1 VRVLT
6 GCSPYTAIY
15 RGLGGEVP
23 VEVIEELLQYGARV
37 NPKIL
42 CTSLAYSTQ
51 DTITCLL
58 EHLFLQ
64 ITSSKDTNFDASS
77 APSSHAADE
86 TNEMHEAINFA
97 LLYACC
103 QGLMDVVTQLI
114 EIAGADVNFE
124 NTNEVVLPQCLMK
137 KDTPLAVARRYKAEE
152 DVIQYLID
160 KGADP
165 LRATDKGYYS

>member
-1 VRVLT
+1 M
-6 GCSPYTAIY
+6 
-15 RGLGGEVP
+15 
-23 VEVIEELLQYGARV
+23 ELLQNGARI

-51 DTITCLL
+51 ETITCLL
-58 EHLFLQ
+58 EHHFLQ
-64 ITSSKDTNFDASS
+64 IESSKGTKGEALDASS
-77 APSSHAADE
+77 SHADDE
-86 TNEMHEAINFA
+86 TNEMHEAVNFA

-124 NTNEVVLPQCLMK
+124 NTNEVVLPQRLMK

-152 DVIQYLID
+152 DLIQYLLD

-165 LRATDKGYYS
+165 LRSDDKGYPS

>member
-1 VRVLT
+1 M
-6 GCSPYTAIY
+6 
-15 RGLGGEVP
+15 
-23 VEVIEELLQYGARV
+23 ELLQNGARI

-51 DTITCLL
+51 ETITCLL
-58 EHLFLQ
+58 EHHFLQ
-64 ITSSKDTNFDASS
+64 IESSKGTKGEALDASS
-77 APSSHAADE
+77 SHADDE

-124 NTNEVVLPQCLMK
+124 NTNEVVLPQRLMK

-152 DVIQYLID
+152 DLIQYLLD

-165 LRATDKGYYS
+165 LRSDDKGYPS

>member
-1 VRVLT
+1 V
-6 GCSPYTAIY
+6 
-15 RGLGGEVP
+15 
-23 VEVIEELLQYGARV
+23 ELLQNGARI

-51 DTITCLL
+51 ETITCLL
-58 EHLFLQ
+58 EHHFLQ
-64 ITSSKDTNFDASS
+64 IESSKGTKGEALDASS
-77 APSSHAADE
+77 SHADDE
-86 TNEMHEAINFA
+86 TNEMHEAVNFA

-124 NTNEVVLPQCLMK
+124 NTNEVVLPQRLMK

-152 DVIQYLID
+152 DLIQYLLD

-165 LRATDKGYYS
+165 LRSDDKGYPS